1 MSTGDFGARTIP
13 ALYDK
18 DIIANTMYVLI
29 EHESGV
35 QITSKYPGLG
45 AVSAALSLTPITVLP
60 Y

>member
-1 MSTGDFGARTIP
+1 MSTGDSGARTIP
-13 ALYDK
+13 AWYDK
-18 DIIANTMYVLI
+18 HIIANILYVLI

-45 AVSAALSLTPITVLP
+45 AVSAALSLAQITVLP